1 VIPDLS
7 VLWVIAAVLLLTI
20 LLDRLLF
27 KPLTR
32 VMAERATAVQSSRA
46 LAERAALQARDASDE
61 FDRRTREA
69 RAEVYRQMEDVRR
82 AALARRAAL
91 LAETRQQA
99 ESSIA
104 DAAARVR
111 QEAESARQRLD
122 RDAESLASTIAERV
136 LGRPVS

>member
-1 VIPDLS
+1 MIPDLS